1 MGSFGSPRH
10 KFFGAS
16 RTNGAQTASGQ
27 EIVRRWL
34 LALLGPVALRVQAAA
49 SVAPGFLAAS
59 VARTMRRHSSSSSWD
74 TCDRALGSVECS
86 SYPWGR
92 ALGYS
97 GAMRKPA
104 LGFPTVVSGTSWACS
119 ERRSGAARPTSYL
132 T

>member
-1 MGSFGSPRH
+1 MAASPPW
-10 KFFGAS
+10 AS
-16 RTNGAQTASGQ
+16 RLACPG
-27 EIVRRWL
+27 RRL
-34 LALLGPVALRVQAAA
+34 SRPR
-49 SVAPGFLAAS
+49 FLAAS

-74 TCDRALGSVECS
+74 TCDRALGSVGCS

-97 GAMRKPA
+97 GAMGKPA

-119 ERRSGAARPTSYL
+119 ERRSGAACKGAARPTSYL